1 MPFLASHASGEAVNI
16 YYEDLGKGKPIV
28 LIHGWPLSGSMWEYQ
43 VTGLLDEGYRVITY
57 DRRGFGKSDYPAT
70 GYDYETLAGDL
81 QSLIAHLNLTD
92 ATLVGFSMGGGEIAK
107 YFGKYGGAGVTKTV
121 LISSVLPFM
130 LKTSDNEDG
139 IPQDIFDAMG
149 HGMKTDRPSFLAD
162 FTKNFYSVGFIN
174 KPISDAYINVAV
186 NNAMTSS
193 PVATLACAN
202 SFATTDFRADV
213 AKINVPTLIIHGTE
227 DKIVPIEASSDKTAK
242 LLPAAQY
249 KKYDG
254 APHGLWFTSQKEL
267 LNDLVEFIK

>member
-107 YFGKYGGAGVTKTV
+107 YFGKHGGAGVIKTV

-186 NNAMTSS
+186 NNAMNSS

-213 AKINVPTLIIHGTE
+213 VKINVPTFIIHGTE

>member
-1 MPFLASHASGEAVNI
+1 MPFLVSHASGEAVNI

-213 AKINVPTLIIHGTE
+213 VKINVPTLIIHGTE

>member
-57 DRRGFGKSDYPAT
+57 DRRGFGKSDYPGT

-213 AKINVPTLIIHGTE
+213 VKINVPTLIIHGTE

>member
-57 DRRGFGKSDYPAT
+57 DRRGFGKSDYPGT

-81 QSLIAHLNLTD
+81 QSLIAHLKLTD

-107 YFGKYGGAGVTKTV
+107 YFGKYGGAGVIKTV

-162 FTKNFYSVGFIN
+162 FTNNFYSVGFIN

-186 NNAMTSS
+186 TNAMNSS

-213 AKINVPTLIIHGTE
+213 VKINVPTLIIHGSE